1 MNKLLLILSLLAL
14 LACKKENNN
23 QKQEWTDV
31 SPESTTDFQDIQ
43 MLNENVGYVAGF
55 INSGQHNVMCTEI
68 QPADSNNYISL
79 DNTLPYLS
87 CSVIDTL
94 PSASIMYKT
103 IDGGKSW
110 NPVTLPFSK
119 YKHMSFV
126 DEYHGFALS
135 ANGVYKTVNGGVS
148 WQKIM
153 ENTVVYDNTAWS
165 NAFQKI
171 KFTGPDNGFLYTNI
185 FMGGCVLVSVNGDGE
200 LKKIISN
207 RIQIPAPISFINGIE
222 HNPGHPEEAL
232 ILTLRDLYK
241 YNENEE
247 ELELLQNTNSFE
259 KLAHAG
265 GSTWYASFSGILS
278 VSDDTGT
285 SWNNISTLPISNCN
299 ILTSARENSVCVSN
313 KIGIYISDNG
323 GLNFRQMS
331 KPDVEIT
338 DICFPTPQT
347 GLAIGP
353 NGRILRYF
361 QD

>member
-1 MNKLLLILSLLAL
+1 
-14 LACKKENNN
+14 
-23 QKQEWTDV
+23 
-31 SPESTTDFQDIQ
+31 
-43 MLNENVGYVAGF
+43 
-55 INSGQHNVMCTEI
+55 
-68 QPADSNNYISL
+68 
-79 DNTLPYLS
+79 
-87 CSVIDTL
+87 
-94 PSASIMYKT
+94 
-103 IDGGKSW
+103 
-110 NPVTLPFSK
+110 
-119 YKHMSFV
+119 
-126 DEYHGFALS
+126 
-135 ANGVYKTVNGGVS
+135 
-148 WQKIM
+148 M
-153 ENTVVYDNTAWS
+153 ENTAVYDYTS
-165 NAFQKI
+165 KSSVFQKI
-171 KFTGPDNGFLYTNI
+171 KFTGLNNGFLYTND

-222 HNPGHPEEAL
+222 YNPGHPEDAL

-241 YNENEE
+241 YNEDEE

-278 VSDDTGT
+278 VSEDTGT
-285 SWNNISTLPISNCN
+285 SWNNISTLPVSNCS
-299 ILTSARENSVCVSN
+299 ILTSAGENSVCVSN

-347 GLAIGP
+347 GLSIGP

>member
-43 MLNENVGYVAGF
+43 MLNEHVGYVAGF
-55 INSGQHNVMCTEI
+55 INSGSTNFVCTQI
-68 QPADSNNYISL
+68 QPGNSSYISL
-79 DNTLPYLS
+79 DNTLPNLS
-87 CSVIDTL
+87 CSLADTVK
-94 PSASIMYKT
+94 SASILYKT
-103 IDGGKSW
+103 VDGGKSW

-126 DEYHGFALS
+126 NEYLGFVLS
-135 ANGVYKTVNGGVS
+135 GDGVYKTVNGGLS

-241 YNENEE
+241 YNENGE
-247 ELELLQNTNSFE
+247 ELELMQNTNSFE

-278 VSDDTGT
+278 VSEDTGT
-285 SWNNISTLPISNCN
+285 SWNNISTLPVSNCS
-299 ILTSARENSVCVSN
+299 ILTSAGENSVCVSN

>member
-43 MLNENVGYVAGF
+43 MLNEHVGYVAGF
-55 INSGQHNVMCTEI
+55 INSGSTNFVCTQI
-68 QPADSNNYISL
+68 QPGNSSYISL
-79 DNTLPYLS
+79 DNTLPNLS
-87 CSVIDTL
+87 CSLADTVK
-94 PSASIMYKT
+94 SASIMYKT
-103 IDGGKSW
+103 RDGGKSW

-126 DEYHGFALS
+126 NEYLGFVLS
-135 ANGVYKTVNGGVS
+135 ADGVYKTVNGGLS

-171 KFTGPDNGFLYTNI
+171 KFTGPDNVFLYTNI

-207 RIQIPAPISFINGIE
+207 RIELPAPISFINGIE
-222 HNPGHPEEAL
+222 YNPGHPEEVF
-232 ILTLRDLYK
+232 ILTSKNLYMS
-241 YNENEE
+241 NVDGDN
-247 ELELLQNTNSFE
+247 LELIPNTYPYE
-259 KLAHAG
+259 KITYTG
-265 GSTWYASFSGILS
+265 ESWYAHYAKILS
-278 VSDDTGT
+278 KSDNGGKI
-285 SWNNISTLPISNCN
+285 WNNISTLPLNNCS
-299 ILTSARENSVCVSN
+299 ILATAGEDWICVSD
-313 KIGIYISDNG
+313 KIGIYLSEDG

-338 DICFPTPQT
+338 DIWFPTPKT

-353 NGRILRYF
+353 NGTIIRYF